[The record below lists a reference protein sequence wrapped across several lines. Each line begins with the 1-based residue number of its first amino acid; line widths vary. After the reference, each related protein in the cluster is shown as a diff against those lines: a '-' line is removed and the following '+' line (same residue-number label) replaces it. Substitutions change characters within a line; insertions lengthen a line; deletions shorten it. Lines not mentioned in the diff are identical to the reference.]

1 MINAYAATHPP
12 RTLGQPSLRMPGL
25 HVSEL
30 VPLEPRQHV
39 DLAVVL
45 AAVAEFNIPRQVR
58 LIAVLLCLQ
67 LCHTLPPPPPPHS
80 LLGLLM
86 HADPRRGPQR
96 VAGGRRGT
104 LHHL

>member
-58 LIAVLLCLQ
+58 LTAVFANSV
-67 LCHTLPPPPPPHS
+67 TLPSQPPPHS
-80 LLGLLM
+80 LLGFLM

-104 LHHL
+104 IHHL